1 MIKWGLCQRQVF
13 GLDNCLFLSHTELRH
28 QYNKSSKIRI
38 MASNNTDEKPPAHEC
53 AKPLKVVWFS
63 FFPVEWLPD
72 APDEVRRLPKM
83 HPASWQRVLL
93 DQFVLDPK
101 LKLHVVV
108 LRKQFERD
116 LTFERRGVT
125 FHLIKVPGGMR
136 ATSLFWLDTFVIW
149 RVLKKIKPDVV
160 HAWGTEQGAALVAN
174 RLDYPRVITIQGLIS
189 WYEKI
194 VPFPWIVR
202 VAGIIER
209 MSLPHAPVVTTEARF
224 TVNWLRERYSK
235 VRVEQIEHAPDPVFH
250 SVERV
255 PQTETFRFLFVGALD
270 YRKGGDILLK
280 ALDLLKQE
288 IKFQLIVVGQLNAE
302 LSKHIQ
308 QVSQELWERIE
319 FKHSLTH
326 VQVADELSRATMSV
340 CASRADVSP
349 NSVKEAVVAG
359 VPVIGTRVGGIPDY
373 VHSGR
378 NGVLC
383 EPGNVEELA
392 QAIRTA
398 CANPMF
404 QVGQVEPQIL
414 AEMRHYLSP
423 ETMARRFRETYFS
436 VVELFR
442 KPSN

>member
-1 MIKWGLCQRQVF
+1 
-13 GLDNCLFLSHTELRH
+13 
-28 QYNKSSKIRI
+28 
-38 MASNNTDEKPPAHEC
+38 MAANNNAEKPPAPGG
-53 AKPLKVVWFS
+53 PLKLVWFS

-72 APDEVRRLPKM
+72 APDEVRRLPKL

-93 DQFVLDPK
+93 DQFVLDPT

-136 ATSLFWLDTFVIW
+136 APSLFWLDTFVIW

-174 RLDYPRVITIQGLIS
+174 RLGYPRVITIQGLIS
-189 WYEKI
+189 WYEKV

-202 VAGIIER
+202 IAGIIER
-209 MSLPHAPVVTTEARF
+209 MSLPHAPVVTTEAKF
-224 TVNWLRERYSK
+224 TVNWLKERYSK

-250 SVERV
+250 SVARK
-255 PQTETFRFLFVGALD
+255 PQTGPFRFLFVGALD
-270 YRKGGDILLK
+270 YRKGGDILLR
-280 ALDLLKQE
+280 ALDLIKEE
-288 IKFQLIVVGQLNAE
+288 IKFQLIVVGRLDPELAE
-302 LSKHIQ
+302 HIQ
-308 QVSQELWERIE
+308 PVSQQLWPGIE
-319 FKHSLTH
+319 FKHNLTH
-326 VQVADELSRATMSV
+326 VQVADELSRATMAI

-349 NSVKEAVVAG
+349 NAVKEAVVAG

-373 VHSGR
+373 VHPGR

-383 EPGNVEELA
+383 EPGSVEELA
-392 QAIRTA
+392 QAVRTA
-398 CANPMF
+398 CAHPMF
-404 QVGQVEPQIL
+404 RNGTVEPQIL
-414 AEMRHYLSP
+414 AEMRSYLSP

-436 VVELFR
+436 AIETFR
-442 KPSN
+442 SKASKKHEGNPSVSLGGLQ